1 MELFSHDWVNPSNE
15 KDVGDYPRLAWR
27 SRVSTVNLYALA
39 AVKHEANFEIQA
51 PFWKSNI

>member
-51 PFWKSNI
+51 PF